1 MRDAEG
7 VAKGLGVV
15 VQNVDARNLKE
26 VEAAFPAMKQARA
39 DAIIVGVL
47 LVPGIV
53 LVGLALYFRF
63 KDAPGSGSE
72 G

>member
-1 MRDAEG
+1 MRDRLPIPWWRIATVALLG
-7 VAKGLGVV
+7 VALGLSVSSGHTG
-15 VQNVDARNLKE
+15 
-26 VEAAFPAMKQARA
+26 